1 MWIFAS
7 IIQIYKD
14 IIETK
19 YIVLLV
25 NFIFMD
31 TLNITHLVL
40 SGGGMRGVIFIG
52 ALRYLY
58 IENLHKNITH
68 IAANSIGSFVALFI
82 TFKLTIEEIET
93 IIYNSI
99 GDTNLCKI
107 PTKNYYRLISNLGL
121 CSITHFVEHLR
132 KVLRIKY
139 PDMKDI
145 TFMEASKRFGINLY
159 FSTTNINRCE
169 NRIFSIEDT
178 PDISIFTA
186 CEASMAIPLIFNPIM
201 IDGEYY
207 YDGAFTNN
215 FPMKIFSHISQENII
230 GMVLYKERVKYEP
243 PKTKI
248 NIFFILR
255 QICRMFEI
263 LRVNQVTI
271 GEIKEEDKDYY
282 FMPKNI
288 ILQHSMNVVVN
299 RKGVCLELSS
309 AQVDEMILIG
319 FSSMAEYIDKRK
331 KLLYNKNKVR
341 LSELREKRELRENSE
356 LYI

>member
-1 MWIFAS
+1 MWIFVS

-19 YIVLLV
+19 YIV
-25 NFIFMD
+25 FIFMD

-99 GDTNLCKI
+99 GDNNLCKI
-107 PTKNYYRLISNLGL
+107 PTKNYYKIISNLGL
-121 CSITHFVEHLR
+121 CSISHFMEHLR
-132 KVLRIKY
+132 KLLRIKY

-186 CEASMAIPLIFNPIM
+186 CEASMAIPLIFNPVV

-215 FPMKIFSHISQENII
+215 FPVKIFSHISQENII
-230 GMVLYKERVKYEP
+230 GMVLYKEREKYEP
-243 PKTKI
+243 PKTQI

-271 GEIKEEDKDYY
+271 KELKEEDREYY

-288 ILQHSMNVVVN
+288 TLQHSMNVVVN
-299 RKGVCLELSS
+299 RKGVCIELSVE
-309 AQVDEMILIG
+309 QVNEMILIG

-331 KLLYNKNKVR
+331 ELLYNKNKVR
-341 LSELREKRELRENSE
+341 LGEMQGMQENSE
-356 LYI
+356 LFS